1 MEGKGLTLEK
11 NKDAVEGKGLSL
23 EKLQVFQSEFD
34 LWIKF
39 GGGEGEGTNW
49 SQLQL
54 SSSAKLEERRATDIT
69 FSVYD
74 SRMKI

>member
-1 MEGKGLTLEK
+1 MERVNSGK

-39 GGGEGEGTNW
+39 GWGGEGGRELTGPSYNFQVQQNW
-49 SQLQL
+49 RKGGQL
-54 SSSAKLEERRATDIT
+54 IN
-69 FSVYD
+69 F
-74 SRMKI
+74 

>member
-1 MEGKGLTLEK
+1 M
-11 NKDAVEGKGLSL
+11 EGKGLSL

-39 GGGEGEGTNW
+39 GWVGWGRELTGPSYNF
-49 SQLQL
+49 QVL
-54 SSSAKLEERRATDIT
+54 AKLEERRATDIT